1 MEPKLT
7 FVLRAVK
14 ADRDS
19 SSWLRCFRA
28 NSIPPVIQFAED
40 NGHGAGNCSHT
51 ESDAEAAGTSQENAR
66 HSEPKR
72 NPHFSHEFAA
82 RGDSLASFLTRFG
95 PQRSAYRKNAVS
107 KLRKRA
113 GKIRDMDVL
122 TAHAASVELAHDEN
136 YCSVALLE
144 YLGAQRLKHA
154 AQPGGGFLI
163 RPRTAELPLPRS
175 RSSGWARR
183 PW

>member
-1 MEPKLT
+1 MALETARIQKPTRKLRKLLKKMPGIPSPREIHT
-7 FVLRAVK
+7 FRTNLRRVETALQVFSL
-14 ADRDS
+14 DS
-19 SSWLRCFRA
+19 
-28 NSIPPVIQFAED
+28 N
-40 NGHGAGNCSHT
+40 
-51 ESDAEAAGTSQENAR
+51 
-66 HSEPKR
+66 
-72 NPHFSHEFAA
+72 
-82 RGDSLASFLTRFG
+82 
-95 PQRSAYRKNAVS
+95 RKGRRTAKTLS

-154 AQPGGGFLI
+154 AQPCGGFLI
-163 RPRTAELPLPRS
+163 RPRTAELPLPRN
-175 RSSGWARR
+175 RSSGWAHR